1 MSGLKTIFYRLTAEE
16 FAKGTD
22 HFRRQGKKNY
32 LISFLFFLA
41 VIAFV
46 NWQSHPSTVFDLV
59 ITNLT
64 VIPSIIIALY
74 ILNRL
79 GKKKTIKNIQNSP
92 FGNLDLTTEWND
104 DALSIR
110 HSNGF
115 QRYEWINFR
124 GWSEDQTMITLF
136 FGPNLY
142 IPLPKR
148 TFGDGQESDLKA
160 QLQSSGLQEIRL
172 MPF

>member
-1 MSGLKTIFYRLTAEE
+1 MCDPKTICYRLTEEE
-16 FAKGTD
+16 FAKATD
-22 HFRRQGKKNY
+22 NFRRQGKKNY
-32 LISFLFFLA
+32 LICFLFFLGL
-41 VIAFV
+41 IAFV
-46 NWQSHPSTVFDLV
+46 NWQSRPSDGFDLV

-64 VIPSIIIALY
+64 IIPSIIIVIY

-79 GKKKTIKNIQNSP
+79 GKKKTIKNFRNSP
-92 FGNLDLTTEWND
+92 FSKLDLTTEWDNA
-104 DALSIR
+104 ALSIR

-115 QRYEWINFR
+115 QRYEWVNFR
-124 GWSEDQTMITLF
+124 GWSEDQIMLTLF

-148 TFGDGQESDLKA
+148 AFNDGQEADLKSQIRSA
-160 QLQSSGLQEIRL
+160 GLKELRL

>member
-1 MSGLKTIFYRLTAEE
+1 MSGTKTICYRLTEQE
-16 FAKGTD
+16 FARATD

-32 LISFLFFLA
+32 LICFLLFLGL
-41 VIAFV
+41 IASV
-46 NWQSHPSTVFDLV
+46 NWQSRHSTGFDLV

-64 VIPSIIIALY
+64 IIPSIIIAVY

-79 GKKKTIKNIQNSP
+79 GKKKTIENFRNSP
-92 FGNLDLTTEWND
+92 FANLDLTTEWD
-104 DALSIR
+104 EAALSIR

-115 QRYEWINFR
+115 QRYEWVNFR

-136 FGPNLY
+136 FGPHLY

-148 TFGDGQESDLKA
+148 TFDDGQEFDLKA
-160 QLQSSGLQEIRL
+160 QIQSSGLNEIKL